1 MHVEFSL
8 IRQARG
14 GAGGSVARAPR
25 WRELK
30 INSLLNQQQHQRV
43 GNVPSA
49 AAHPVAYTRP
59 FNLSNCWRN
68 AARAARES
76 RVKTNGFHAR
86 PPASLNIFYSQFCC
100 TWAHFFALA
109 GGCILSNCFFI
120 YLFFIFLYHSF
131 LV

>member
-14 GAGGSVARAPR
+14 SGGGGGSVARAPR

-30 INSLLNQQQHQRV
+30 INSLLNQQQRV

-86 PPASLNIFYSQFCC
+86 PPASQNIFYSQFCC
-100 TWAHFFALA
+100 KRAHF
-109 GGCILSNCFFI
+109 CICGMVCSGSKKCA
-120 YLFFIFLYHSF
+120 S
-131 LV
+131 